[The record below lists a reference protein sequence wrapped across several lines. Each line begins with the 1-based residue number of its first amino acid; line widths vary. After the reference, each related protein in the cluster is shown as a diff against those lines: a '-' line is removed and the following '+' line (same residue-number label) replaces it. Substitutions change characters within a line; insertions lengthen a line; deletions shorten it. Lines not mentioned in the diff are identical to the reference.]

1 MFQNLCRRKRTCRKK
16 QPTTKTKAPTQLPG
30 DLEPPGILVCAG
42 KVVHDFRH
50 QLNDMLLL
58 KDKDVFF
65 SQPRMGIIRTM
76 TVPCYT
82 VSEKRAP
89 LWLILLETTIRTS
102 GFIFLL
108 NHSPSISL
116 LFPICPFLFLFFSV
130 PFPFSTLLSTF
141 FHLLS
146 PTVSLKHCRHAG
158 LPLPVRRWLY
168 LQLSLLPQADSTK
181 LSAVQISVHAVLMGI
196 NPGTLF
202 AGYSGI
208 LQCQG
213 MFCLISTFRLLFW
226 H

>member
-30 DLEPPGILVCAG
+30 DLEPPGIFVCAG

-89 LWLILLETTIRTS
+89 LWLILLETTISTS

-116 LFPICPFLFLFFSV
+116 LFPIYPFLFLFFSV
-130 PFPFSTLLSTF
+130 PFPFSTLLS
-141 FHLLS
+141 
-146 PTVSLKHCRHAG
+146 
-158 LPLPVRRWLY
+158 
-168 LQLSLLPQADSTK
+168 
-181 LSAVQISVHAVLMGI
+181 
-196 NPGTLF
+196 
-202 AGYSGI
+202 
-208 LQCQG
+208 
-213 MFCLISTFRLLFW
+213 LLFFISYLPRSL
-226 H
+226 